1 MGRFITIPQSHYG
14 GCPATGGGDRVLGL
28 SPNFRTQTSIQL
40 GYLQMAM
47 DQYLYIPFLGGWTS
61 IYQLFWCS
69 PGVQGFDTLPNDSA
83 YCYCWFLTPN
93 VCSQDPLKIVWPLQ
107 WWLFPVGE
115 IPENTLTNLL
125 IWEWIESYI
134 YIYIHTQIHAK
145 KT

>member
-1 MGRFITIPQSHYG
+1 MSSHW
-14 GCPATGGGDRVLGL
+14 GDRVLGL
-28 SPNFRTQTSIQL
+28 FPNSRTQTSIQL

-83 YCYCWFLTPN
+83 YCYCLFLTPN

-107 WWLFPVGE
+107 WWLFPVWE
-115 IPENTLTNLL
+115 IPENTLTHLL
-125 IWEWIESYI
+125 IWEWIEYSI
-134 YIYIHTQIHAK
+134 YIYIHKYTQQSLILFNSLK
-145 KT
+145 SRITSYL